1 MPTGLSERQKSILG
15 AVVREYVATAE
26 PVASTELVRKRRLA
40 LSSATVRNEFAVLDE
55 AGYLA
60 QPHTSA
66 GRVPTDKGYRFF
78 IQHLASG
85 DGIGNREETALREL
99 TALADPFLFMR
110 GASRLLAEFSHGFSV
125 AGFPEDEF
133 FYKSGIREV
142 MREPEFADASLM
154 HEFSALVDT
163 IEDALTR
170 AFDPGEF
177 SEPKVF
183 VGAENPI
190 REARHYGMIVS
201 TCETPFAKESLVAI
215 VGPKRM
221 NYEHNVALLKRFQ
234 EAFEE

>member
-1 MPTGLSERQKSILG
+1 MPAGLSERQKSILN
-15 AVVREYVATAE
+15 AAIREYVATAE

-40 LSSATVRNEFAVLDE
+40 MSPATVRNEFMVLDD
-55 AGYLA
+55 AGYLE
-60 QPHTSA
+60 QPHTSS
-66 GRVPTDKGYRFF
+66 GRIPTDKGYRFF
-78 IQHLASG
+78 IQHLAS
-85 DGIGNREETALREL
+85 DEGIRSREESALREL
-99 TALADPFLFMR
+99 AAFADPFLFMR
-110 GASRLLAEFSHGFSV
+110 GASRLLAELSHGFSV

-170 AFDPGEF
+170 AFDPHAF

-190 REARHYGMIVS
+190 REARRYGMIVS
-201 TCETPFAKESLVAI
+201 ACETPFAKESLVVI

-221 NYEHNVALLKRFQ
+221 DYAHNLALLRRFGASFS
-234 EAFEE
+234 E